1 MQKLGKVFFQILVFA
16 LFLNKGVS
24 AASFTAPGDSTKAK
38 KGHSTKSTTKST
50 SKESSKSSAK
60 APAKSSSKAKD
71 ENTTDQP
78 LVLHPIVRL
87 GTGLLSYIGNA
98 KTGTGSS
105 IIQSPASGRI
115 GYELGIAQKLSPVT
129 EFNLYFLYGNLAV
142 TDRTPTVNWNFQ
154 STIAGGGINLLFKI
168 LPKQEVTP
176 YVIAGVESYEFL
188 SRADIYD
195 KNGFQYYNWTDGSL
209 RSLPQTSPNAASAKV
224 LYQSY
229 NYSTDI
235 RSLNLDGSGKY
246 TQQTFAIPLG
256 IGLMFHV
263 GTRADFMLGTTL
275 HFTFTDHIDG
285 LTPQVN
291 GALKGS
297 LSNDMFVMTYASI
310 RFNLTRDHPKTH
322 RYDDID
328 KDPYLAKDTVHPNQP
343 GKFDTSLYALQHQYE
358 MYTDSTG
365 KFGKRQVDPFH
376 WKVANAIP
384 DNSGP
389 KTTVPTKVT
398 PANTTNASS
407 DAVIYKIQ
415 LLATYVKL
423 AEGITFA
430 GINDRASVDVDRGMY
445 RYTTGNFTD
454 YNEALKY
461 YNQLRAIGYTDAF
474 IRATKNGKDVAVNA
488 GHPSTSAATTTTAA
502 KTATPTA
509 NSWVDKLGT
518 GLVFKLQ
525 LGVFGSI
532 APDQA
537 FMSTLNQFKD
547 VVIIKDNAGLSHYL
561 VGGYKDFASATAA
574 RDQMKTGGIKD
585 ACVMAFNNG
594 RYISNADAINL
605 QKK

>member
-1 MQKLGKVFFQILVFA
+1 MQKLGKVFFQILLLT
-16 LFLNKGVS
+16 LFLNEGVS
-24 AASFTAPGDSTKAK
+24 AASLVCPGDSTKTK
-38 KGHSTKSTTKST
+38 KGP
-50 SKESSKSSAK
+50 SAK
-60 APAKSSSKAKD
+60 AAKADNS
-71 ENTTDQP
+71 EDQP
-78 LVLHPIVRL
+78 LILHPIVRL
-87 GTGLLSYIGNA
+87 GTGVLSYIGNA
-98 KTGTGSS
+98 KTGTGNS

-115 GYELGIAQKLSPVT
+115 GYELGIAQKLTPVT

-142 TDRTPTVNWNFQ
+142 TDRTPTVDWNFQ
-154 STIAGGGINLLFKI
+154 STIAGGGINLLFKF

-176 YVIAGVESYEFL
+176 YAILGVESYEFF

-195 KNGFQYYNWTDGSL
+195 KNGFQYYNWTDGTL
-209 RSLPQTSPNAASAKV
+209 RSLPQTSPNAATAKV

-235 RSLNLDGSGKY
+235 RSMNLDGSGKY
-246 TQQTFAIPLG
+246 TQQTFAIP
-256 IGLMFHV
+256 IGVGFMFHL
-263 GTRADFMLGTTL
+263 GTRADFMIGTTL
-275 HFTFTDHIDG
+275 HYTFTDHIDG
-285 LTPQVN
+285 LTPQVK
-291 GALKGS
+291 GALKGNIT
-297 LSNDMFVMTYASI
+297 NDMFVMTYASV

-328 KDPYLAKDTVHPNQP
+328 KDPYLTKDTVHPNQP
-343 GKFDTSLYALQHQYE
+343 GKFDTSLYALQHNYE

-365 KFGKRQVDPFH
+365 RFGKRQVDPFH
-376 WKVANAIP
+376 WKVANAVP

-389 KTTVPTKVT
+389 KTVGTKVT
-398 PANTTNASS
+398 PANSTNANS

-454 YNEALKY
+454 YNEAVKY

-474 IRATKNGKDVAVNA
+474 IRATKNGKDISPNG
-488 GHPSTSAATTTTAA
+488 GHPASNTATTAA
-502 KTATPTA
+502 ATKTPSA

-525 LGVFGSI
+525 LGVFGAV

-547 VVIIKDNAGLSHYL
+547 VVIIKDNAGLTHYL

-574 RDQMKTGGIKD
+574 RDQLKTGGVKD

-594 RYISNADAINL
+594 RYISNADAIAM